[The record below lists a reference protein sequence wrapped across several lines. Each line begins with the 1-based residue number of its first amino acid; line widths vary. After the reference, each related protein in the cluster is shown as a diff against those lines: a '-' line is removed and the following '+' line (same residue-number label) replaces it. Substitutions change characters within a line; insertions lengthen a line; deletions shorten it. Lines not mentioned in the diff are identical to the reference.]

1 MHTPFLLLPEINKW
15 ACTFRASAHLLRNGL
30 AESSDPIGGNY
41 RLTRSD
47 RTMDWDEKEEMAACG
62 GYGIKCDPDMS
73 FGPDSYPPVYQCEQQ
88 PLAEP
93 PCDMDLAGF
102 LEMDDKML
110 SGETINHFLLDC
122 QLVCLVL
129 VD

>member
-1 MHTPFLLLPEINKW
+1 
-15 ACTFRASAHLLRNGL
+15 
-30 AESSDPIGGNY
+30 
-41 RLTRSD
+41 
-47 RTMDWDEKEEMAACG
+47 MDWDEKEMAACGG

-110 SGETINHFLLDC
+110 SGETIETTYINSLASC
-122 QLVCLVL
+122 SIVSAVS
-129 VD
+129 VPSSS